1 MRIGLVDV
9 DCHNFPSLP
18 LMKISAHHKAKGDA
32 VELHNTFGYYDR
44 IYMSKVFTFTP
55 DYDYAYNADEV
66 IRGGTGYNIKTA
78 LPKEIETIC
87 PDYSLYPQYS
97 ESYGFLT
104 RGCPRNCAFCV
115 VTQKEGNQAVQVAD
129 IEDFHRGQKTVKLL
143 DPNLLACKDR
153 EKLLTQLA
161 ETKAGIDFTQG
172 LDVRLIDKDIVTLLN
187 RLKVKMIHFAW
198 DNPHED
204 LVSKFALFNEH
215 FRLKSY
221 ERKGVYVL
229 TNFNSTHQED
239 LHRIYTLRDLG
250 FNPYV
255 TVYDK
260 PNAPKITTQL
270 QRWVNNRRIFRS
282 TKKFEEYVA

>member
-1 MRIGLVDV
+1 
-9 DCHNFPSLP
+9 
-18 LMKISAHHKAKGDA
+18 MKISAHHKAMGDT
-32 VELHNTFGYYDR
+32 VEFHNTFDYYDI

-66 IRGGTGYNIKTA
+66 IRGGTGYDIKIV
-78 LPKEIETIC
+78 LPKEVETIC

-104 RGCPRNCAFCV
+104 RGCPRNCKFCV

-129 IEDFHRGQKTVKLL
+129 IGDFHRGQKEIKLL

-153 EKLLTQLA
+153 EKLLIQLA
-161 ETKAGIDFTQG
+161 ETKASVDFTQG
-172 LDVRLIDKDIVTLLN
+172 LDIRLVDKDITKLIN
-187 RLKVKMIHFAW
+187 NLKIKMIHFAW

-204 LVSKFALFNEH
+204 LTAKFAQFNEH

-229 TNFNSTHQED
+229 TNFNSTHDED
-239 LHRIYTLRDLG
+239 LYRVYTLRDMG
-250 FNPYV
+250 FNPYIM
-255 TVYDK
+255 VYDK
-260 PNAPKITTQL
+260 QNAPKSATRL
-270 QRWVNNRRIFRS
+270 QRWVNNRRIFRA
-282 TKKFEEYVA
+282 TKKFDEYVA